1 MEFIMTKSAKLLKA
15 LQSGRSMTVE
25 QIRTK
30 FNIANPR
37 ATVSDLNETINNRIV
52 ATRTKKNDGTVSYS
66 LKGATT
72 AKKSTR

>member
-1 MEFIMTKSAKLLKA
+1 MTKSAKLLKA
-15 LQSGRSMTVE
+15 LQNGRSLTVE

-37 ATVSDLNETINNRIV
+37 ATVSDLNETVNNRIV

-66 LKGATT
+66 MKGATT
-72 AKKSTR
+72 AKKSNR

>member
-15 LQSGRSMTVE
+15 LQNGRSLTVE

-37 ATVSDLNETINNRIV
+37 ATVSDLNEAVNNRIV

>member
-1 MEFIMTKSAKLLKA
+1 MTKSAKLLKA

-37 ATVSDLNETINNRIV
+37 ATVSDLNETINNRIF

-72 AKKSTR
+72 AKKSNR